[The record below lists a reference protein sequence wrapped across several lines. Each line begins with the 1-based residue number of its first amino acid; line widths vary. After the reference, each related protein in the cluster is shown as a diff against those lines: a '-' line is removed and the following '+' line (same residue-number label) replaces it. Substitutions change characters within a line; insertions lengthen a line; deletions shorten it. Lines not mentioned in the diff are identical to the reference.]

1 MDGIREIYDELIR
14 DVSACSTF
22 ESLVCGKKPKPYKLK
37 AKYGHNVAFDDA
49 PKVPFDT
56 YQRVSDVVKE
66 CKRARKRAADDSNVC
81 VTDQQLFSQTR
92 FTDDAALAPFA
103 PFLHYVPRLVN
114 VVTLAEATPMVGS
127 GLSLPLD
134 LFKIASVC
142 NGAYFASKRFAAV
155 QLAFTHP
162 RCRVLIFHTG
172 RLVGTGCQGPIAARL
187 AIARAQRQLADE
199 ANVHLNIRNFSV
211 INQVGAVSLN
221 ATLNCDSFAE
231 NHKSESHFDR
241 ASFVGLAWRPK
252 GESCCVEI
260 YSTGRANLPGAG
272 PTWATAQVNKG
283 GAPPRPNPKPPKPG
297 GAPPRPT
304 PTFETTFLTYF
315 PVCLRRITNRTGTQ
329 YIIQS
334 NVTRCGAPPR
344 PGRGSAPPN
353 TQTPTDLGGAQV
365 PKSPC

>member
-260 YSTGRANLPGAG
+260 YSTGRANLPGSRTERALNTSFSRML
-272 PTWATAQVNKG
+272 P
-283 GAPPRPNPKPPKPG
+283 GAWRLGLRPSQQPKPQ
-297 GAPPRPT
+297 
-304 PTFETTFLTYF
+304 
-315 PVCLRRITNRTGTQ
+315 TG
-329 YIIQS
+329 
-334 NVTRCGAPPR
+334 RG
-344 PGRGSAPPN
+344 GRGSAPPN

-365 PKSPC
+365 LSSITWTSNPP